1 MWLSNQADAV
11 PTSIQGKFVAAH
23 WMVSG
28 VAVDYKEHIQLAQAN
43 GVDAFALNFGGWNL
57 DTYREIWLKS
67 IADIFAAA
75 QSLNSNFRLFFS
87 FDLTSALTRQEVL
100 DLCIKYG
107 AHPNHLW
114 YQNKMFLSTFEGA
127 NAPFNWDTDIKA
139 VLAASGLPVYFV
151 PMFNQ
156 WQAPAPNTY
165 PFVDGLFRWTNP
177 SLGFANDIQVDAD
190 YAALRAATGKTW
202 MAGVA
207 PWFFTHYNSKNW
219 GNPEDDQI
227 FFDKWER
234 LLELKPDFIELVTW
248 NDHGESSYLGPVE
261 GVIEDQTWARLPHD
275 ALLDL
280 SSYYHTAFKT
290 GSKPA
295 ITEEKAYY
303 FYRTHSLNAKATN
316 DPLGLPEEMKMQ
328 KDHIFV
334 ITMLASAAT
343 VVIKSGSKTYDPISV
358 PTGVHKIGVPFQQG
372 TQTVTVRRG
381 NTQVMSGTCATPIS
395 DNIQLY
401 NGNIVADM
409 MTAKGG
415 QVVVPDT
422 TASPTTSTAPDTT
435 APTRP
440 STTSKTPITSDSCP
454 NQDRY
459 ERKDCRKGD
468 KQSCEAANCCWSPL
482 EEGSGEPWCYLK
494 PAVVTPRCPYQDRYE
509 RKNCYKG
516 DKQSCEAANCC
527 WSPLEEGSGH
537 PWCYIKP

>member
-1 MWLSNQADAV
+1 MVHIFRPLSWTFVAFLVTCLSSYTYAV
-11 PTSIQGKFVAAH
+11 PSSIQGKFVAAH

-28 VAVDYKEHIQLAQAN
+28 VAVDYKKHIQLAQAN

-57 DTYREIWLKS
+57 ETYREVWLKS

-75 QSLNSNFRLFFS
+75 QALNSNFRLFFS
-87 FDLTSALTRQEVL
+87 FDLTSALTKQNVL
-100 DLCIKYG
+100 DLATQYG

-139 VLAASGLPVYFV
+139 VLAAKGLPVYFV

-156 WQAPAPNTY
+156 WQAPAPNAY

-177 SLGFANDIQVDAD
+177 SLGFANDIKVDAD
-190 YAALRAATGKTW
+190 YAALRAANGKTW

-261 GVIEDQTWARLPHD
+261 GVIDDQTWARLSHD

-290 GSKPA
+290 GRKPA

-316 DPLGLPEEMKMQ
+316 DPLGLPEEMKQQ

-343 VVIKSGSKTYDPISV
+343 VIVKSGSKTYDPISV
-358 PTGVHKIGVPFQQG
+358 PAGAHKVGVPFHQG
-372 TQTVTVRRG
+372 VQTVTVHRG
-381 NTQVMSGTCATPIS
+381 NTQVMGGTGDTPIS
-395 DNIQLY
+395 DNIRLY
-401 NGNIVADM
+401 NGNIVAGM
-409 MTAKGG
+409 MTANGG
-415 QVVVPDT
+415 QVPIPDT
-422 TASPTTSTAPDTT
+422 TKPFTAPPATPAATSTAATNSGT
-435 APTRP
+435 
-440 STTSKTPITSDSCP
+440 CP

-459 ERKDCRKGD
+459 QRKDCQQTN

-482 EEGSGEPWCYLK
+482 EEGSG
-494 PAVVTPRCPYQDRYE
+494 Q
-509 RKNCYKG
+509 
-516 DKQSCEAANCC
+516 
-527 WSPLEEGSGH
+527 

>member
-1 MWLSNQADAV
+1 MFLSTFEGANAPFNWDTDIKAVLAASGLPVYFVPMFNQWQAPA
-11 PTSIQGKFVAAH
+11 PNTYPFVD
-23 WMVSG
+23 G
-28 VAVDYKEHIQLAQAN
+28 L
-43 GVDAFALNFGGWNL
+43 
-57 DTYREIWLKS
+57 
-67 IADIFAAA
+67 
-75 QSLNSNFRLFFS
+75 FRW
-87 FDLTSALTRQEVL
+87 TNP
-100 DLCIKYG
+100 IKYG